1 MCRSVQRSEQISE
14 KIARASFWTAGL
26 VSLSIVGAVFGFIGW
41 IGWPTFRVQ
50 GVEFLIGH
58 EWSVA
63 DGRFGA
69 LPMFIGS
76 AIVTFTAL
84 VLALPLGLSAAFVTA
99 EAVPEKVRPVLK
111 FLMEI
116 LAGIPSV
123 IYGLVGIAVLI
134 PFMQTQLDLLTGRTL
149 LTAGIVLAVMIL
161 PTMATLAEDA
171 IKAVPREKREAG
183 WALGL
188 TTIGAIRHCVLPEAK
203 AGIIAAVVLA
213 AGRAVGETIAV
224 MLLVGSLDR
233 MPSPWYDWLTPGQT
247 FTSKIAREAAESAV
261 GSPQYH
267 ALAALAFILL
277 VSVSFMSLAAGRLL
291 ANDRGVR

>member
-1 MCRSVQRSEQISE
+1 MQRSEQVAE
-14 KIARASFWTAGL
+14 RLAQASFWTAGL
-26 VSLSIVGAVFGFIGW
+26 VSLSVVIALFGFIGW
-41 IGWPTFRVQ
+41 VGWPTFRDQ
-50 GVEFLIGH
+50 GIEFMIGH

-63 DGRFGA
+63 DECFRA
-69 LPMFIGS
+69 LPIFVGS

-84 VLALPLGLSAAFVTA
+84 VLALPLGMSAAFVTA
-99 EAVPEKVRPVLK
+99 EAAPEKIRPFLK

-134 PFMQTQLDLLTGRTL
+134 PFLQTRMDLLTGRTL

-161 PTMATLAEDA
+161 PTLATLAEDA

-188 TTIGAIRHCVLPEAK
+188 TRIETIRHCVFPEAK
-203 AGIIAAVVLA
+203 AGIVAAVLLA

-233 MPSPWYDWLTPGQT
+233 MPSPWYDWFVPGQT
-247 FTSKIAREAAESAV
+247 LTSKIAREAAESAV

-267 ALAALAFILL
+267 ALAALALVLL
-277 VSVSFMSLAAGRLL
+277 IGVSIVSLGASHVTTQGRES
-291 ANDRGVR
+291 R